1 MSRIQTP
8 TALALATVIL
18 LGLLSAGCQTQPR
31 ITGTLNPNASR
42 SQKLMAMAADEAG
55 NIPEPDMRLTR
66 QLNLADQQIQ
76 RGWKT
81 DAQTTLAHAAGTL
94 KSKDAVQLNDHA
106 RVSGWISI
114 SQLGRQTD
122 ATALAA
128 EACDN
133 AVAVME
139 KIEDPAKR
147 CQYVFGVANEL
158 QYHKGQPAAAA
169 ILSKAGPWTRSI
181 DNLKER
187 RDALVSFASA
197 LFNFDDYP
205 AGQAMLHQD
214 DDPAW
219 RSDTLTRL
227 ANFSPATPAMV
238 ADQQSASSPRQEQ
251 PYGKQ
256 LDYRSIFQNQT
267 KSNTS
272 KD

>member
-1 MSRIQTP
+1 MSSILTQPVR
-8 TALALATVIL
+8 ALAVVVLL
-18 LGLLSAGCQTQPR
+18 LGLVSAGCQTQPR
-31 ITGTLNPNASR
+31 ITGTLTPSATR

-66 QLNLADQQIQ
+66 QLNLANQQIH

-81 DAQTTLAHAAGTL
+81 DAQTTLTHAAQTL
-94 KSKDAVQLNDHA
+94 KSKDAAQLNDHA

-114 SQLGRQTD
+114 SQLGRQTG
-122 ATALAA
+122 TAELAA
-128 EACDN
+128 QACDN

-147 CQYVFGVANEL
+147 CQYVFGIANEL

-181 DNLKER
+181 DHLQQR

-197 LFNFDDYP
+197 LFNFDDYI
-205 AGQAMLHQD
+205 AGQGMLRQD

-219 RSDTLTRL
+219 RSDTLARL
-227 ANFSPATPAMV
+227 ANFPPAPASMALDKSAASP
-238 ADQQSASSPRQEQ
+238 QQVQ

-256 LDYRSIFQNQT
+256 LDFGSIFENKT

>member
-1 MSRIQTP
+1 MSHIQTR
-8 TALALATVIL
+8 AIVAIAAAMMLSI
-18 LGLLSAGCQTQPR
+18 GLAGCQSQRR

-55 NIPEPDMRLTR
+55 KIREPDMRLTR

-76 RGWKT
+76 RGWKADAQVTLTHASQNLKST
-81 DAQTTLAHAAGTL
+81 DAAG
-94 KSKDAVQLNDHA
+94 LNDHA

-114 SQLGRQTD
+114 SQLGRQSD
-122 ATALAA
+122 AAALAA

-133 AVAVME
+133 AITVME

-147 CQYVFGVANEL
+147 CQYIFGVANEL

-181 DNLKER
+181 DDLKQR
-187 RDALVSFASA
+187 REALVSFASA
-197 LFNFDDYP
+197 LFNFDDYV
-205 AGQAMLHQD
+205 AGQNMLQQD

-227 ANFSPATPAMV
+227 ANFSPANPAVV
-238 ADQQSASSPRQEQ
+238 ADEKSTASRQRLE
-251 PYGKQ
+251 PYGKS
-256 LDYRSIFQNQT
+256 LDYRKVFQNQI